1 MLALSRLLSI
11 GILLFLVAFFVWL
24 YALMKT
30 SKQADQMS
38 QRWIEKQW
46 LAEFSE
52 AGNANRSESA
62 VRNSPAAPA
71 SELYDQETTEP

>member
-1 MLALSRLLSI
+1 
-11 GILLFLVAFFVWL
+11 
-24 YALMKT
+24 MKT